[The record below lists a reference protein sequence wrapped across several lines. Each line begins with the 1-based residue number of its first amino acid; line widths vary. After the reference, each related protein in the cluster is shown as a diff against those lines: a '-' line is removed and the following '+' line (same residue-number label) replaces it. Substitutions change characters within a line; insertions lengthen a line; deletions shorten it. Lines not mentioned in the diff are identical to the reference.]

1 MGEQAIRD
9 TEARTYIGE
18 DAIERGL
25 ADRMASL
32 DEVLNDLSST
42 ARGATYRGF
51 AMSKTI
57 EAAPQAV
64 NAGISPEAHAAAVA
78 AARAEGHA
86 EGVAAERTRIGA
98 IVRSEAADG
107 RHQQAMSF
115 ALDTD
120 LGAAQAVRVLGVS
133 PKETA
138 ASTVPSIAERAA
150 TEREFGASVT
160 DIVTGRSPEAIKSSW
175 DNVFARTAAKK
186 RA

>member
-1 MGEQAIRD
+1 M
-9 TEARTYIGE
+9 
-18 DAIERGL
+18 
-25 ADRMASL
+25 
-32 DEVLNDLSST
+32 
-42 ARGATYRGF
+42 
-51 AMSKTI
+51 
-57 EAAPQAV
+57 
-64 NAGISPEAHAAAVA
+64 SPEAHAAAIA

-107 RHQQAMSF
+107 RQKQAISF

-138 ASTVPSIAERAA
+138 ASTAPSIAERAA

-175 DNVFARTAAKK
+175 DDVFARTAAKK